1 MREFLE
7 RLLGEQLETDKDL
20 KLLLAEQCPRIR
32 GVVDTIAEAPFPMF
46 MVIGPDRRLVYNEAY
61 IPILGA
67 RHPSA
72 LGKPFFE
79 VWPEVVEEVTP
90 VIDEAFAGHSTL
102 FQDMRVM
109 LSRPTPQPAWFTFSY
124 SPVRGEDGSVV
135 AALCLCTETTETV
148 TARLRQAFLI
158 DLEAAFQNS
167 DDPFRIIEIAQQA
180 LGSHLGVSRVGY
192 GSVDEG
198 ERYFTTPGNWT
209 DGTVEKPQRHA

>member
-109 LSRPTPQPAWFTFSY
+109 LSRPTPQTGLVHLLLQPGSRRRRQCRCGSLPVYRNDRNRDGQASSGFSDR
-124 SPVRGEDGSVV
+124 SRS
-135 AALCLCTETTETV
+135 
-148 TARLRQAFLI
+148 
-158 DLEAAFQNS
+158 
-167 DDPFRIIEIAQQA
+167 RISKQ
-180 LGSHLGVSRVGY
+180 
-192 GSVDEG
+192 
-198 ERYFTTPGNWT
+198 
-209 DGTVEKPQRHA
+209 